1 MIYWYNINQ
10 INNNTMITG
19 YGISSYILI
28 AVLIVGYFIVKKWG
42 DNKAQNGQ
50 PEENYN
56 QMEA

>member
-1 MIYWYNINQ
+1 
-10 INNNTMITG
+10 MITG